1 MVYKKKGKLIMDI
14 KEKILRAA
22 HELMN
27 LTGYCEDDNFVE
39 TVVNAIYNNDVEPL
53 WVLEDR
59 LSMEEDEEED
69 Y

>member
-1 MVYKKKGKLIMDI
+1 MDI

-27 LTGYCEDDNFVE
+27 LIGYCEDDDFVE
-39 TVVNAIYNNDVEPL
+39 SVVGAIYNNDVDPL
-53 WVLEDR
+53 WSLEDQ
-59 LSMEEDEEED
+59 LTSEEDEEEE

>member
-1 MVYKKKGKLIMDI
+1 MDV
-14 KEKILRAA
+14 KEKILRAT

-27 LTGYCEDDNFVE
+27 LIGYCEDDDFVE

-53 WVLEDR
+53 WVLEDK
-59 LSMEEDEEED
+59 LSMEEDEEE

>member
-1 MVYKKKGKLIMDI
+1 MDI

-27 LTGYCEDDNFVE
+27 LTGYCEDDDFVE
-39 TVVNAIYNNDVEPL
+39 TVINAIYNNDVEPL